1 MIGKCFFLSGPRE
14 RERGRERRES
24 DFFLPSIHFSFL
36 FLFPRTPP
44 PANALVASL
53 LARGSTRRFEDRGER
68 VRQIE
73 ASPPERLDGWD
84 VQKKPAAESI
94 AAVLRLLVVKPLK
107 KKRKK
112 RPFFPFLGGE

>member
-1 MIGKCFFLSGPRE
+1 MIFFFLQFTFHS
-14 RERGRERRES
+14 
-24 DFFLPSIHFSFL
+24 FFFS
-36 FLFPRTPP
+36 RAPP
-44 PANALVASL
+44 PPSNALVASL